1 MSYPLPVMIH
11 VAAGGVA
18 IVAGFS
24 ALAVSKGG
32 SLHRRAGTVFF
43 VSMLLMAGFAAAL
56 GVRAGQSGNVV
67 AGLFTLYLVATAW
80 SAVRQ
85 PAGGLGPVERFG
97 GLAAL
102 SIAGVSLAFAV
113 QVATGAAPAATDV
126 PIAARFIFGGL
137 AALAGALDLK
147 VVRQGGL
154 SGYPRLRRHIWRMC
168 LALFVAAG
176 SFFLGQQDEMPA
188 AVRGSPLLMIPP
200 FTALGALAW
209 WMATSRARRR
219 ARTA

>member
-18 IVAGFS
+18 ILAGFL

-32 SLHRRAGTVFF
+32 SLHRQAGTVFF
-43 VSMLLMAGFAAAL
+43 VSMLLMAAFAAAL

-80 SAVRQ
+80 SAARQ
-85 PAGGLGPVERFG
+85 PAGALGPVERFG

-113 QVATGAAPAATDV
+113 QVATGAAQGAADV
-126 PIAARFIFGGL
+126 PVAARFIFGGL
-137 AALAGALDLK
+137 AALAGVLDLK

-188 AVRGSPLLMIPP
+188 AVRGSPLLLVPP
-200 FTALGALAW
+200 FAALGALAW
-209 WMATSRARRR
+209 WMTTSRPRRR